1 MKKFTGF
8 YEDEESIKMMD
19 LINESATKEY
29 ERRKVAYKK
38 AKKQDK
44 LITIFVIGSL
54 IFMGLCVLYISNK
67 IFEKDVAECVAK
79 GNDKAVCE
87 YKLSK

>member
-8 YEDEESIKMMD
+8 YEDEESQKMMEI
-19 LINESATKEY
+19 INRSANEEY
-29 ERRKVAYKK
+29 AKRKVAYKK

-44 LITIFVIGSL
+44 LIKIFVIGSL